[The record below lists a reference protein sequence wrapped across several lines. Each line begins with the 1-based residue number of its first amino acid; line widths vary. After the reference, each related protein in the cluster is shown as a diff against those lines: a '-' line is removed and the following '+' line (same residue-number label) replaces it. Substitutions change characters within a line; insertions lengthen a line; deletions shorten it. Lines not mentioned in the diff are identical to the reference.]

1 MSGAEILD
9 PTRTRSRKPQTCPKN
24 NFPLN
29 SDEQARHDFASFHQ
43 TAPIFLRPQD
53 FLQTL
58 NVLQQRIQYD
68 GRLYSVHFVSQ

>member
-9 PTRTRSRKPQTCPKN
+9 PTRIRSRKPQACPKN
-24 NFPLN
+24 NFPLD

-43 TAPIFLRPQD
+43 TAPIFSGPRI
-53 FLQTL
+53 FYRE

-68 GRLYSVHFVSQ
+68 GRFFLVHFVSQ